1 MQKNRVAFNARLDRK
16 DTIRQAIAEAR
27 IAISSNRQLCYLAA
41 CMCDE
46 KGFKAARQYI
56 GMIKVSAPRMALA
69 IVDEAMQIHGGH
81 GVSQYSKL
89 SGMYRQLRTIR
100 LADGPDIVHLNTV
113 AKMELAKGKYHD
125 EWGMDVSGI
134 NPNIEKY
141 QKFRHVDHLTAAGI
155 ARGVKIPESKM

>member
-1 MQKNRVAFNARLDRK
+1 MSILG
-16 DTIRQAIAEAR
+16 T
-27 IAISSNRQLCYLAA
+27 SSGLVNLTYNTFSLLLLFFFYFTN
-41 CMCDE
+41 
-46 KGFKAARQYI
+46 KF
-56 GMIKVSAPRMALA
+56 V
-69 IVDEAMQIHGGH
+69 V
-81 GVSQYSKL
+81 
-89 SGMYRQLRTIR
+89 
-100 LADGPDIVHLNTV
+100 ADGPDIVHLNTV